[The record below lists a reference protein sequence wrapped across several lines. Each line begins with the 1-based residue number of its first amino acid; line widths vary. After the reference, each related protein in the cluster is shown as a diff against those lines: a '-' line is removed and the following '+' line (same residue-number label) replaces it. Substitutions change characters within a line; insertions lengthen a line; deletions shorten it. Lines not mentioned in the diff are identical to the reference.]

1 MTDIRDANPHTDGFE
16 PRPGIRPFGMH
27 PDDVPY
33 AGDDYC
39 DLSDFDDRP
48 ELLAAGD
55 PEDAPSRPP
64 LPLEPAE
71 RAALAQ
77 AIHAGLREHGCDN
90 TLRAARAWARR
101 ATVRWGWLRAVLED
115 RGGFC
120 DCEVVLNVLEE
131 PD

>member
-16 PRPGIRPFGMH
+16 PRPEILPFGMH
-27 PDDVPY
+27 PDDVPS
-33 AGDDYC
+33 AGDSYC
-39 DLSDFDDRP
+39 DLDDFPDLP
-48 ELLAAGD
+48 ELPDRRD
-55 PEDAPSRPP
+55 PDDAPPCRP
-64 LPLEPAE
+64 LPLEPA
-71 RAALAQ
+71 ACASLAQ

-120 DCEVVLNVLEE
+120 DCEVVLNVLDE